1 MVNEGVS
8 FSKTI
13 KIVLL
18 AFAFVVYAGSTTA
31 QQTPLN
37 PISNRVFT
45 PFIINPAIAGSK
57 DFMAIDLSATIQGT
71 DKSQLLSGNTRIAK
85 KGPRY
90 FGAPVSRSFTQFGAG
105 AALYNDVI
113 GPSRNIGITAAA
125 SYHMP
130 LNDKN
135 LSFLSAGVA
144 LKGIYNMMDT
154 IPNFG
159 APPKNAFIP
168 NMDAGIYY
176 YGQSLYAG
184 ISATNILGSM
194 LDSADMAVYNVPVS
208 REYFFITG
216 YKFVISKSLNIV
228 IEPSLIIDLNDSLN
242 FDKKETYNPML
253 RLYLEDFCLG
263 GYLHDYEKLTFFF
276 QYKFPRV
283 YIGTLVDFP
292 MDVPFYKDELTVEIA
307 AGVNF
312 GSISRSSS
320 SKWHW

>member
-1 MVNEGVS
+1 MVKESVF

-18 AFAFVVYAGSTTA
+18 AFTFVVYAGNTVA

-57 DFMAIDLSATIQGT
+57 DFMAIDLSAVIQGT

-90 FGAPVSRSFTQFGAG
+90 FGAPVSRSFTQFGVG
-105 AALYNDVI
+105 ASLFNDVN
-113 GPSRNIGITAAA
+113 GPSRNLGFSVAA
-125 SYHMP
+125 SYHIP

-135 LSFLSAGVA
+135 LSFLSVGLAV
-144 LKGIYNMMDT
+144 KGIYNMMDS
-154 IPNFG
+154 IPDFS
-159 APPKNAFIP
+159 APPKNSLIP
-168 NMDAGIYY
+168 NTDVGIYY
-176 YGQSLYAG
+176 YGQSFYAG

-194 LDSADMAVYNVPVS
+194 LDSTDMAVYNVPVS
-208 REYFFITG
+208 REYFLIAG

-228 IEPSLIIDLNDSLN
+228 IEPSLIIDLNDSLD
-242 FDKKETYNPML
+242 FDMKETYNPML
-253 RLYLEDFCLG
+253 KLYMEDFCLG
-263 GYLHDYEKLTFFF
+263 GYLHDYNKLTFFF
-276 QYKFPRV
+276 QYKFPRL
-283 YIGTLVDFP
+283 YLGTLVDFP
-292 MDVPFYKDELTVEIA
+292 RDVPFYKKDLTIEIA
-307 AGVNF
+307 AGINF

-320 SKWHW
+320 TKWHW